1 MIINEIVHLMSSP
14 FIIRRKDG
22 TILYDTLNGRGD
34 FPPDIAMLEIKS
46 IRSVSFPNYPVI
58 IFDV

>member
-1 MIINEIVHLMSSP
+1 MIINDVIHLVSSP

-22 TILYDTLNGRGD
+22 TILYDTTNIPGD
-34 FPPDIAMLEIKS
+34 MPPDIALLEVKT
-46 IRSVSFPNYPVI
+46 IRSVSFPLYPVI

>member
-1 MIINEIVHLMSSP
+1 MIINDVIHLMTSP
-14 FIIRRKDG
+14 FIVHQKGG
-22 TILYDTLNGRGD
+22 TDLYDTLNGCGD
-34 FPPDIAMLEIKS
+34 IPPDIAMLEIKS

>member
-1 MIINEIVHLMSSP
+1 MIINDVAHLMTSP
-14 FIIRRKDG
+14 FIVRRSDG
-22 TILYDTLNGRGD
+22 AILYDTTQLHCD
-34 FPPDIAMLEIKS
+34 LPPDVAILEIKS

>member
-1 MIINEIVHLMSSP
+1 MIINDVIHLLSSP
-14 FIIRRKDG
+14 FIVRRKDG
-22 TILYDTLNGRGD
+22 TILYDTMNGRGD
-34 FPPDIAMLEIKS
+34 ISPDIALLEIQS

>member
-1 MIINEIVHLMSSP
+1 MIINEVVHLLSSP

-22 TILYDTLNGRGD
+22 TILYDTLSGRKD
-34 FPPDIAMLEIKS
+34 ISPDVALLEVQS

>member
-1 MIINEIVHLMSSP
+1 MIINEVIHLVSSP

-22 TILYDTLNGRGD
+22 TVLYDTRDGRE
-34 FPPDIAMLEIKS
+34 DIAPDVALLEVQS

>member
-1 MIINEIVHLMSSP
+1 MIINDVIHLMTSP
-14 FIIRRKDG
+14 VIVRRSDG
-22 TILYDTLNGRGD
+22 AILYDTTQLRGD
-34 FPPDIAMLEIKS
+34 LPPDVAMLEIKS